1 MNSLVFYIG
10 LGSNLGDRVT
20 TLHAG
25 ITDLQIVLMQKLGVM
40 EFCVAPWYESA
51 PIGEGASGGAY
62 LNTVAQGAMRINTPE
77 TSNQQDA
84 SSPSDLLIQPAR
96 VLLQLLHQIESQYG
110 RVRDEGAR
118 NQARTLDLDLLL
130 FGNLICD
137 APDLTLPHPRMHE
150 RAFILKP
157 LLDLAPDIEIP
168 KKGKAR
174 NYLSQVQRQN
184 LSVFGHARL
193 GRSGP
198 TGAGL

>member
-10 LGSNLGDRVT
+10 LGSNLGNRVA
-20 TLHAG
+20 TLNAV
-25 ITDLQIVLMQKLGVM
+25 IADLQMVLKQKLGVTQ
-40 EFCVAPWYESA
+40 FRVAPWYESA
-51 PIGEGASGGAY
+51 PVGEGAGGGAY
-62 LNTVAQGAMRINTPE
+62 LNTVAQGTILINKKE
-77 TSNQQDA
+77 ASNQQETLNQQET
-84 SSPSDLLIQPAR
+84 SIPSDLLIQPAR
-96 VLLQLLHQIESQYG
+96 ELLQLLHQIESQYG

-130 FGNLICD
+130 FGDLICD

-174 NYLSQVQRQN
+174 NYLSQVQCQN
-184 LSVFGHARL
+184 LSVFGNA
-193 GRSGP
+193 
-198 TGAGL
+198 